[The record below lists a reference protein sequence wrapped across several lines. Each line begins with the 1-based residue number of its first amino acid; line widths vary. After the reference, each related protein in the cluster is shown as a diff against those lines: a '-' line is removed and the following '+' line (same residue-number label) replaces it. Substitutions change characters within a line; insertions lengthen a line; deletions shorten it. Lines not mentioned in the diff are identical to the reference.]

1 MQQVE
6 NQDRD
11 NQRHGNGQ
19 DHQHRRLHVAH
30 EKEDDDAGQQ
40 CPRDDV
46 VYQVRNRIVEQFGL
60 VARDGELH
68 VRIVVAELPELL
80 VELVLELRHA
90 GVCLLDDRQRHGV
103 AAVRKYHALPFAGVL
118 DDRGQF
124 FEAEQPAVDFQK
136 NILYILPAV
145 YRRLEFHV
153 VLVFPVPDDKA
164 PQRHVR
170 PAQRPLDGGHGDAR
184 LAEFRLVGDNQQFR
198 GNGAAQVDHGHLGQ
212 LLDALGDDLRGKT
225 AQRREPVGY
234 GMPFVP
240 VPGRLIPPYGE
251 VDIEGRDVGDARLDY
266 LRALHV
272 AGQGGRRTVD
282 LLVHFDEQVVDV
294 RALLEGQA
302 DNAVSF
308 AGLAAQVGQLRQLDE
323 LLPQRGDDGFI
334 QLPGRKPL
342 CGDLHR
348 DIRRVDVRHERH
360 RQQAAADNAQDE
372 QDDGD
377 HRHGDR
383 PVEKFA

>member
-1 MQQVE
+1 MPC
-6 NQDRD
+6 RL
-11 NQRHGNGQ
+11 RGA
-19 DHQHRRLHVAH
+19 RR
-30 EKEDDDAGQQ
+30 
-40 CPRDDV
+40 PR
-46 VYQVRNRIVEQFGL
+46 QFL
-60 VARDGELH
+60 
-68 VRIVVAELPELL
+68 
-80 VELVLELRHA
+80 
-90 GVCLLDDRQRHGV
+90 
-103 AAVRKYHALPFAGVL
+103 
-118 DDRGQF
+118 
-124 FEAEQPAVDFQK
+124 EAEQPAVDFQK

-145 YRRLEFHV
+145 YRRPEFHV

-170 PAQRPLDGGHGDAR
+170 PAQRPLDGGDGDAR

-212 LLDALGDDLRGKT
+212 LLDALGDDLRGET

-308 AGLAAQVGQLRQLDE
+308 PGLAAQVGQLRQLDE

-334 QLPGRKPL
+334 QLPGRKSL
-342 CGDLHR
+342 RGDLHR

-360 RQQAAADNAQDE
+360 RQQAAADDAQDE

>member
-1 MQQVE
+1 MSVT
-6 NQDRD
+6 
-11 NQRHGNGQ
+11 
-19 DHQHRRLHVAH
+19 L
-30 EKEDDDAGQQ
+30 
-40 CPRDDV
+40 
-46 VYQVRNRIVEQFGL
+46 
-60 VARDGELH
+60 
-68 VRIVVAELPELL
+68 
-80 VELVLELRHA
+80 
-90 GVCLLDDRQRHGV
+90 
-103 AAVRKYHALPFAGVL
+103 AL
-118 DDRGQF
+118 
-124 FEAEQPAVDFQK
+124 
-136 NILYILPAV
+136 I
-145 YRRLEFHV
+145 
-153 VLVFPVPDDKA
+153 
-164 PQRHVR
+164 
-170 PAQRPLDGGHGDAR
+170 
-184 LAEFRLVGDNQQFR
+184 
-198 GNGAAQVDHGHLGQ
+198 
-212 LLDALGDDLRGKT
+212 T
-225 AQRREPVGY
+225 
-234 GMPFVP
+234 
-240 VPGRLIPPYGE
+240 
-251 VDIEGRDVGDARLDY
+251 